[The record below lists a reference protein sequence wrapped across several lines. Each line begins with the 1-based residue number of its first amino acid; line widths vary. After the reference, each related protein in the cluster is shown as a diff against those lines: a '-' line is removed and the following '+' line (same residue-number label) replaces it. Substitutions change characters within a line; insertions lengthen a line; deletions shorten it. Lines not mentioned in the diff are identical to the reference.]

1 MTMTERPEPGDAERR
16 TEKTPDR
23 VARRVLREIRERKM
37 GAGDRLPNE
46 VSMAQEFGVGRA
58 SVREAMRIL
67 ETHGL
72 VQIKPGPRGGP
83 VVRQANGVDFGRSM
97 SMFFS
102 HSGVTYREVIEARLA
117 FEPMQARLAAERL
130 TDEAAQLLQ
139 GTTEQGWRSLD
150 APDEVWTDSSRAFH
164 QVIAKISDNRALE
177 LWLGGLLAVEASYL
191 AHSVKREFR
200 PYTLHDH
207 DKIAAAILAR
217 DGAAAERLSAEHM
230 RSIVHEI
237 ERAYSDEMGH
247 VIDWLNLD

>member
-1 MTMTERPEPGDAERR
+1 MTERPEPGDAERR

-83 VVRQANGVDFGRSM
+83 VVRDANGVDFGRTM

-130 TDEAAQLLQ
+130 TDDAATMLR
-139 GTTEQGWRSLD
+139 EVSEKGWQSLD
-150 APDEVWTDSSRAFH
+150 ASDEEWASSSRALH
-164 QVIAKISDNRALE
+164 QAISHISANRVLE
-177 LWLGGLLAVEASYL
+177 LWLGGLLAVEESYL
-191 AHSVKREFR
+191 AHTVKREFR
-200 PYTLHDH
+200 PHTLHAH
-207 DKIAAAILAR
+207 DKIVAAIIQR
-217 DGAAAERLSAEHM
+217 DGDLAERLSAEHM
-230 RSIVHEI
+230 RSLVHEI
-237 ERAYSDEMGH
+237 ERAYTDEMGH